1 MEQIAQLIQQGKLLN
16 KLEGN
21 MAKRKNNVNLDDIEK
36 GYNIIKK
43 YWKILR
49 YNSISINNCLN
60 YFNIIRI

>member
-1 MEQIAQLIQQGKLLN
+1 
-16 KLEGN
+16 
-21 MAKRKNNVNLDDIEK
+21 MAKRRNNVNLDDIEK

-49 YNSISINNCLN
+49 YNSISVNNCLN

>member
-1 MEQIAQLIQQGKLLN
+1 
-16 KLEGN
+16 
-21 MAKRKNNVNLDDIEK
+21 MAKRKNNVIEK

-49 YNSISINNCLN
+49 YNSISVNNCLN

>member
-1 MEQIAQLIQQGKLLN
+1 
-16 KLEGN
+16 
-21 MAKRKNNVNLDDIEK
+21 MAKRKSNVNLDDIEK

-49 YNSISINNCLN
+49 YNSISINNFLN